1 MMICMKNLVRAK
13 GTYGYIEN
21 HKAYAAIRT
30 LIYFLLCI
38 GLYVMGYVT
47 TGSNKNLLTVVAI
60 LGCLPACK
68 SLVNLIMFLKAK
80 GCSQELMQ
88 RVREYDA
95 DLTTLYDFYFT
106 TYQKNFAI
114 SHMVLKGNVLCG
126 ISESSKCDV
135 NEAEKHLEQMLAQ
148 EGIKNVTVKIFSNAD
163 KYIDRLSQIKS
174 LETEEHKNREGIINL
189 LYSISL

>member
-1 MMICMKNLVRAK
+1 MICMKNLVRAK

-30 LIYFLLCI
+30 LVYFLLCV

-88 RVREYDA
+88 RVRKYDA
-95 DLTTLYDFYFT
+95 DLTTFYDLYFT

-174 LETEEHKNREGIINL
+174 LETEEHKNRDGIINL

>member
-1 MMICMKNLVRAK
+1 MVISVKNLVRAK

-21 HKAYAAIRT
+21 HKTYAAIRT
-30 LIYFLLCI
+30 LVYFLLCV

-68 SLVNLIMFLKAK
+68 SLVNLIMFVKAK
-80 GCSQELMQ
+80 GCSQELMKK
-88 RVREYDA
+88 VHEYDGN
-95 DLTTLYDFYFT
+95 LTTFYDFYFT
-106 TYQKNFAI
+106 TYQKNFAV

-126 ISESSKCDV
+126 ITENPKCDT
-135 NEAEKHLEQMLAQ
+135 NEAEKHLEQMLTQ
-148 EGIKNVTVKIFSNAD
+148 EGIKNVTVKIFSDTD
-163 KYIDRLSQIKS
+163 KYIDRLSQLNNLK
-174 LETEEHKNREGIINL
+174 TEEHKNRDDIINL

>member
-1 MMICMKNLVRAK
+1 MKNLVRAK

-30 LIYFLLCI
+30 LVYFLLCI

-68 SLVNLIMFLKAK
+68 SLVNLVMFLKAK

-88 RVREYDA
+88 RVREYDE
-95 DLTTLYDFYFT
+95 DLTTFYDLYFT

-126 ISESSKCDV
+126 ITENSQCDV
-135 NEAEKHLEQMLAQ
+135 NEAEKHLEQMLTQ
-148 EGIKNVTVKIFSNAD
+148 EGIKNITVKIFSNGD
-163 KYIDRLSQIKS
+163 KYIDRLSQLRS
-174 LETEEHKNREGIINL
+174 LETEEHKNRDGIINL

>member
-1 MMICMKNLVRAK
+1 MICMKNLVRAK

-30 LIYFLLCI
+30 LVYFLLCV

-95 DLTTLYDFYFT
+95 DLTTLYDLYFT
-106 TYQKNFAI
+106 TYQKNFAV

-135 NEAEKHLEQMLAQ
+135 NEAEKHLEQMLTQ
-148 EGIKNVTVKIFSNAD
+148 EGIKNITVKIFSNGD
-163 KYIDRLSQIKS
+163 KYIDRLSQLRS
-174 LETEEHKNREGIINL
+174 LETEEHKNRDGIINL

>member
-1 MMICMKNLVRAK
+1 MICMKNLVRAK

-95 DLTTLYDFYFT
+95 DLTTLYDLYFT

-135 NEAEKHLEQMLAQ
+135 NEAEKHLEQMLTQ
-148 EGIKNVTVKIFSNAD
+148 EGIKNITVKIFSNGN
-163 KYIDRLSQIKS
+163 KYIDRLSQLRS
-174 LETEEHKNREGIINL
+174 LETEEHKNRDGIKNL

>member
-1 MMICMKNLVRAK
+1 MVFCVKNLVRAK

-88 RVREYDA
+88 KVREYDA
-95 DLTTLYDFYFT
+95 DLTAFYDLYFT

-135 NEAEKHLEQMLAQ
+135 NEAEKHLEQMLIQ
-148 EGIKNVTVKIFSNAD
+148 EGIKNITVKIFSNVD
-163 KYIDRLSQIKS
+163 KYIDRLSQLKS
-174 LETEEHKNREGIINL
+174 LETEEHKNRDGIINL

>member
-1 MMICMKNLVRAK
+1 MVFCVKNLVRAK

-95 DLTTLYDFYFT
+95 DLTTLYDLYFT

-114 SHMVLKGNVLCG
+114 SHVVLKGNVLCG

-135 NEAEKHLEQMLAQ
+135 NEAEKHLEQMLTQ
-148 EGIKNVTVKIFSNAD
+148 EGIKNITVKIFSNGD
-163 KYIDRLSQIKS
+163 KYIDRLSQLRS
-174 LETEEHKNREGIINL
+174 LETEEHKNRDGIINL

>member
-1 MMICMKNLVRAK
+1 MKNLVRAK

-30 LIYFLLCI
+30 LVYFLLCV

-80 GCSQELMQ
+80 GCSQEMMQ
-88 RVREYDA
+88 RVRKYDV
-95 DLTTLYDFYFT
+95 DLTTFYDLYFT

-174 LETEEHKNREGIINL
+174 LETEEHKNRDGIINL

>member
-30 LIYFLLCI
+30 LVYFLLCV

-95 DLTTLYDFYFT
+95 DLTTLYDLYFT
-106 TYQKNFAI
+106 TYQKNFAV

-135 NEAEKHLEQMLAQ
+135 NEAEKHLEQMLTQ
-148 EGIKNVTVKIFSNAD
+148 EGIKNITVKIFSNGD
-163 KYIDRLSQIKS
+163 KYIDRLSQLRS
-174 LETEEHKNREGIINL
+174 LETEEHKNRDGIINL